1 LQLGSDKAEPGHQL
15 LAGASVSSE
24 EDGEVWTTGFS
35 ITVQVGVAAGAG
47 ATVGCKEDG
56 KVWTTDFA
64 VTIEVLRTLVGGF
77 AISWAAGGIFA
88 CIADSVTTDWAAAAF
103 TLFSCAVASISV
115 VAAEVSAV
123 LLFSTVAETIT
134 NPRVGVAFASAV
146 TVFDFTSLA
155 TVNTVCRTGFEA
167 FACFA
172 DAVSTLSGV
181 WAIVGHGAVV
191 ADATIFEGDDDVF
204 FDAGIESEENEA
216 SGEAIGS
223 DVDVAT

>member
-1 LQLGSDKAEPGHQL
+1 LGSDKAEPGHQL

-77 AISWAAGGIFA
+77 AIGWAAEVIFV
-88 CIADSVTTDWAAAAF
+88 CITDSVTTEWAAAF

-123 LLFSTVAETIT
+123 LLISTVAVTIT

-181 WAIVGHGAVV
+181 WAIVGHGAEV
-191 ADATIFEGDDDVF
+191 ADATIFKGDDDVF

>member
-1 LQLGSDKAEPGHQL
+1 MWLGSDESDPVHQL

-88 CIADSVTTDWAAAAF
+88 CIADSVTTDWAAAF
-103 TLFSCAVASISV
+103 TLFGSTVTTVSV
-115 VAAEVSAV
+115 VAAEVSVV
-123 LLFSTVAETIT
+123 LLGSAVAVTVA
-134 NPRVGVAFASAV
+134 NPGVGPAFASTV

-155 TVNTVCRTGFEA
+155 TVNAVVRTGFEA

-172 DAVSTLSGV
+172 DAVAAFCGV
-181 WAIVGHGAVV
+181 RAVVSDWAIVTN
-191 ADATIFEGDDDVF
+191 ATIFKGDDDVF
-204 FDAGIESEENEA
+204 FDAGIESEEHEA
-216 SGEAIGS
+216 SGEVVGS